1 MSWEAWERCMAKEI
15 EISNMLHAGLGGNGA
30 KHELLVNSVYEGGGE
45 GRIKYEVVFR

>member
-30 KHELLVNSVYEGGGE
+30 KHELLVNSV
-45 GRIKYEVVFR
+45 